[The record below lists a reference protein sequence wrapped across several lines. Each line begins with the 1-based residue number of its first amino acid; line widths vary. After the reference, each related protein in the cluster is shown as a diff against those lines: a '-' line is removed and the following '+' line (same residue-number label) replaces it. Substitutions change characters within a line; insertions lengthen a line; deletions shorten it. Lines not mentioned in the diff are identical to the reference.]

1 MVVKICGITTLEDA
15 LTALAAGA
23 GWLGFNFYSRSPRY
37 LSPEACRS
45 MVEVIRPLYPEATL
59 VGVFVNTPV
68 DEVLRI
74 LDECRLDLAQLS
86 GDESPEEVRRLGQR
100 AFKAFRPRSQDE
112 MEALI
117 QTYPLRAEPPA
128 CLVDAARSG
137 FYGGSGQVA
146 DWSIAARVAQRAPI
160 LLAGGLTPENVVMA
174 IDQVRPWGVDVAS
187 GVEAAPGRKDKS
199 RLEAFLRRARD
210 AYMALSFSHSRG
222 EP

>member
-23 GWLGFNFYSRSPRY
+23 GWLGFNFYPRSPRY
-37 LSPEACRS
+37 LSPEACRLL
-45 MVEVIRPLYPEATL
+45 VEVIRHLYPEATL

-68 DEVLRI
+68 DDILRI
-74 LDECRLDLAQLS
+74 LVECQLDLAQLS

-100 AFKAFRPRSQDE
+100 AFKAFRPRSQEE
-112 MEALI
+112 MEALF
-117 QTYPLRAEPPA
+117 QTYPRRFDPPA
-128 CLVDAARSG
+128 CLIDAVKSG

-146 DWSIAARVAQRAPI
+146 DWSIAAWVAQRAPI
-160 LLAGGLTPENVVMA
+160 LLAGGLTPENVAIA

-187 GVEAAPGRKDKS
+187 GVETAPGRKDKA
-199 RLEAFLRRARD
+199 RLEAFLRQARD
-210 AYMALSFSHSRG
+210 AYAALTFSCSRG